1 MGAGNEF
8 SAVYEKGP
16 LALHALRRL
25 IGEDAFN
32 RVMKEWPDKHRDGN
46 ASWPEF
52 EKFTQEIAGQDLS
65 GFFTAWFHDDTQPA
79 DEYLYPGPLR
89 K

>member
-8 SAVYEKGP
+8 GAVYEKGP
-16 LALHALRRL
+16 LGLHALRRE
-25 IGEDAFN
+25 IGEEAFGTLL
-32 RVMKEWPDKHRDGN
+32 RDWPAKHRDGN

-52 EKFTQEIAGQDLS
+52 EKFAAETAGKDLTA
-65 GFFTAWFHDDTQPA
+65 FFEAWFHDDTRPA